1 MQSFFKIFE
10 ILLQDPES
18 IEVRVTSAK
27 LVSCIPYNTLEL
39 ITLVGHWVS
48 SHNISMQTTKR
59 IL

>member
-27 LVSCIPYNTLEL
+27 LVSRIPYNALEL